1 MPLAVCVDHC
11 QFKVVGA
18 LGDIIHADAGRV
30 VRKVMGKSDNT
41 ESLESATG
49 NKSLG
54 KERTMELRGH
64 EKVHGFTSSIV
75 PTMEETVVTDALDSI
90 PEDGGSCEES
100 DTDEPQNGDARESQE
115 NAGSVEFE
123 SQDVKPNGDAQ
134 VLEAKGDYSDAKTPE
149 SITSFMNH
157 STSCMNVEARVDT
170 GELYCAPANASRSPK
185 TDHQPPM
192 QHLARMTPLRQE
204 KAVHARAEIRKH
216 LSTKFNPKVW
226 TLLTPIP
233 DVDPHGFED
242 RISDEF
248 WNRVWMACTVDN
260 VGRGLKYPTR
270 YR

>member
-1 MPLAVCVDHC
+1 
-11 QFKVVGA
+11 
-18 LGDIIHADAGRV
+18 
-30 VRKVMGKSDNT
+30 MGKSDNT

-49 NKSLG
+49 DKSLG

-100 DTDEPQNGDARESQE
+100 DADEPQNGDARESQE

-134 VLEAKGDYSDAKTPE
+134 VLEAKGDYSDVKTPE

-192 QHLARMTPLRQE
+192 QHLARMTPLRQRRRPSTHVRRLGSTSRPSLTQKFGPCPRPFRMSTRMGSRTE
-204 KAVHARAEIRKH
+204 FRTSFGTGWHA
-216 LSTKFNPKVW
+216 
-226 TLLTPIP
+226 LLI
-233 DVDPHGFED
+233 
-242 RISDEF
+242 
-248 WNRVWMACTVDN
+248 M
-260 VGRGLKYPTR
+260 
-270 YR
+270 